1 MEIKNLQKKFQEI
14 PEKILKFLKN
24 FCITKKFLIPLQ
36 LTSRFKNAYLHLHD
50 PPSLPLLAPRV
61 HLSQLTEAIN

>member
-24 FCITKKFLIPLQ
+24 FCITKNIPYS
-36 LTSRFKNAYLHLHD
+36 TSVNK
-50 PPSLPLLAPRV
+50 
-61 HLSQLTEAIN
+61 QI